1 MLKSRRT
8 FNNLLTK
15 AQAGCI
21 IEAQL
26 TSKGEQ
32 QMSKM
37 SQLHSELEQQ
47 AYEKG
52 YESLDEALNDG
63 ATIVGEALLTKDDF
77 PPQKTQDEILKAHKA
92 WLKERG
98 EVIKGLQATWFYLN
112 NLGEKEDADN
122 VSRAMKFIEE
132 GEM

>member
-1 MLKSRRT
+1 
-8 FNNLLTK
+8 
-15 AQAGCI
+15 
-21 IEAQL
+21 
-26 TSKGEQ
+26 
-32 QMSKM
+32 MSKM
-37 SQLHSELEQQ
+37 SQLHAELEQQ

-77 PPQKTQDEILKAHKA
+77 PPQKTQDEILKAHEA

-122 VSRAMKFIEE
+122 VSRAMKLIEE

>member
-1 MLKSRRT
+1 
-8 FNNLLTK
+8 
-15 AQAGCI
+15 
-21 IEAQL
+21 
-26 TSKGEQ
+26 
-32 QMSKM
+32 MSKM
-37 SQLHSELEQQ
+37 SQLHAELEQQ

-63 ATIVGEALLTKDDF
+63 ATIIGETLLTTDDLIKRVGTKDA
-77 PPQKTQDEILKAHKA
+77 QEQAHEA

-98 EVIKGLQATWFYLN
+98 EVIKGLQATWFYLT
-112 NLGEKEDADN
+112 NLGDKEDADN

>member
-1 MLKSRRT
+1 
-8 FNNLLTK
+8 
-15 AQAGCI
+15 
-21 IEAQL
+21 
-26 TSKGEQ
+26 
-32 QMSKM
+32 MSKM
-37 SQLHSELEQQ
+37 SQLHAELEQQ

-63 ATIVGEALLTKDDF
+63 ATIIGGTLLTGDDIKYVGTKDA
-77 PPQKTQDEILKAHKA
+77 QEQAHEA
-92 WLKERG
+92 WLKERD

>member
-1 MLKSRRT
+1 MSR
-8 FNNLLTK
+8 
-15 AQAGCI
+15 
-21 IEAQL
+21 
-26 TSKGEQ
+26 
-32 QMSKM
+32 M
-37 SQLHSELEQQ
+37 SQLHAELEEQ

-63 ATIVGEALLTKDDF
+63 ATIIGGTLLTGDDIKYVGTKDA
-77 PPQKTQDEILKAHKA
+77 QEQAHEA
-92 WLKERG
+92 WLKERD
-98 EVIKGLQATWFYLN
+98 EVVKGLQSTWFHLN

>member
-1 MLKSRRT
+1 
-8 FNNLLTK
+8 
-15 AQAGCI
+15 
-21 IEAQL
+21 
-26 TSKGEQ
+26 
-32 QMSKM
+32 MSKM
-37 SQLHSELEQQ
+37 SQLHAELEQQ

-52 YESLDEALNDG
+52 YESLEEALNDG
-63 ATIVGEALLTKDDF
+63 ATIIGGTLLTGDDIKYVGTKDA
-77 PPQKTQDEILKAHKA
+77 QEQAHEA

-98 EVIKGLQATWFYLN
+98 EVIKGLQSTWFYLN

>member
-1 MLKSRRT
+1 
-8 FNNLLTK
+8 
-15 AQAGCI
+15 
-21 IEAQL
+21 
-26 TSKGEQ
+26 
-32 QMSKM
+32 MSKM
-37 SQLHSELEQQ
+37 SQLHAELEQQ

-63 ATIVGEALLTKDDF
+63 ATIVGETLVTRDDLPTK
-77 PPQKTQDEILKAHKA
+77 KVVDERQQAHEA
-92 WLKERG
+92 WLKERD
-98 EVIKGLQATWFYLN
+98 EVIKRLQATWFYLN

>member
-1 MLKSRRT
+1 
-8 FNNLLTK
+8 
-15 AQAGCI
+15 
-21 IEAQL
+21 
-26 TSKGEQ
+26 
-32 QMSKM
+32 MSKM
-37 SQLHSELEQQ
+37 SQLHAELEQQ

-63 ATIVGEALLTKDDF
+63 ATIIGETLLTRDDIADKIAD
-77 PPQKTQDEILKAHKA
+77 QERQKAHEA

>member
-1 MLKSRRT
+1 
-8 FNNLLTK
+8 
-15 AQAGCI
+15 
-21 IEAQL
+21 
-26 TSKGEQ
+26 
-32 QMSKM
+32 MSKM
-37 SQLHSELEQQ
+37 SQLHAELEQQ

-92 WLKERG
+92 WLKERD
-98 EVIKGLQATWFYLN
+98 EVIKGLQSTWFHLN
-112 NLGEKEDADN
+112 NLSEKEDADN

>member
-1 MLKSRRT
+1 
-8 FNNLLTK
+8 
-15 AQAGCI
+15 
-21 IEAQL
+21 
-26 TSKGEQ
+26 
-32 QMSKM
+32 MSKM
-37 SQLHSELEQQ
+37 SQLHAELEEQ

-63 ATIVGEALLTKDDF
+63 ATIVGETLVTRDDL
-77 PPQKTQDEILKAHKA
+77 PSKKEVDERQQAHEA
-92 WLKERG
+92 WLKERD

-122 VSRAMKFIEE
+122 VSRAMKFIEQ

>member
-1 MLKSRRT
+1 
-8 FNNLLTK
+8 
-15 AQAGCI
+15 
-21 IEAQL
+21 
-26 TSKGEQ
+26 
-32 QMSKM
+32 M
-37 SQLHSELEQQ
+37 SQLHAELEQQ

-63 ATIVGEALLTKDDF
+63 ATIIGETLVTKDDL
-77 PPQKTQDEILKAHKA
+77 PSKKSVDERQQAHEA
-92 WLKERG
+92 WLKERD
-98 EVIKGLQATWFYLN
+98 EVIKGLQSTWFHLN